1 MSLKIRQFK
10 RRIYKVEDI
19 SLKISRFKHD
29 ENKKDRKYRK

>member
-19 SLKISRFKHD
+19 FLKIFRFKYD